1 LHELDRGGMPPSIL
15 LTTFDEE
22 TRTVPH
28 HGVGIE
34 LLAAQ
39 AKAAGLPLVTVAL
52 PPAASN
58 VTYEERLQAAF
69 AAPPLNAVAAVAFG
83 DLFLADLR
91 HYRETRMAQAGR
103 SALFPLWHRDT
114 KLLARSFIEAGFRA
128 TVVSVDGEQ
137 LDHRFVGR
145 SYDEDLLGELPPHV
159 DPCGERGEF
168 HTFVQDGPIFNHSVA
183 VQPAGQSTDGR
194 FTWMALHV
202 QLACSETVA
211 SLPR

>member
-1 LHELDRGGMPPSIL
+1 ML

-22 TRTVPH
+22 NGTVPH

-39 AKAAGLPLVTVAL
+39 ASAAALPLVTVAL

-58 VTYEERLQAAF
+58 VTYEQRLRKAF

-91 HYRETRMAQAGR
+91 RYRETRMAEAGR
-103 SALFPLWHRDT
+103 AALFPLWHRDT
-114 KLLARSFIEAGFRA
+114 RLLARSFIETGFGA

-145 SYDEDLLGELPPHV
+145 SFDEDLLGELPAHV

-168 HTFVQDGPIFNHSVA
+168 HTFVHDGPIFDRPVA
-183 VQPAGQSTDGR
+183 VQPAGRTTDGR
-194 FTWMALHV
+194 FTWMALR
-202 QLACSETVA
+202 ADSAISETA
-211 SLPR
+211 SLGS